1 MQEVEF
7 CTLCHFRDREAS
19 LNLKLV
25 GCLFED
31 YELSGSFED
40 NEPILNSENMSEL
53 VGKGSSQLLKKFFV
67 GPWQSIALFQA
78 LQAESIGRKGQDVA
92 MLRGDSGWDNMR
104 ERDCY
109 AGGLIDISLNTD
121 NLQWFTADGKKKH
134 SHDY

>member
-92 MLRGDSGWDNMR
+92 MLRGDSG
-104 ERDCY
+104 
-109 AGGLIDISLNTD
+109 
-121 NLQWFTADGKKKH
+121 
-134 SHDY
+134 